1 MGRPEEPKPAK
12 LIMSLLSRSD
22 DLLHRAL
29 ELLQRSYGEVDFKSD
44 PLPFH
49 WTRYYER
56 EMGPGLFRRFVSFA
70 PFIRREALV
79 EVKLHTNEVE
89 ASLAEGDKRR
99 VNIDPGY
106 ITAEHLILAST
117 KGAPHRPYL
126 GRGIYADLTLLYR
139 EGAFRPL
146 EWTYPDYA
154 SEEVRRLLEG
164 VRRRYLEQLR
174 ELRDD

>member
-1 MGRPEEPKPAK
+1 MVELFGPTSHHSPA
-12 LIMSLLSRSD
+12 
-22 DLLHRAL
+22 
-29 ELLQRSYGEVDFKSD
+29 F
-44 PLPFH
+44 PFDQSS
-49 WTRYYER
+49 YYER

-70 PFIRREALV
+70 RLIRREALV
-79 EVKLHTNEVE
+79 EIKLHTNEVE
-89 ASLAEGDKRR
+89 ASLAEGNKRR